1 MKKVKNAKK
10 VKLFLEGELQP
21 TAAGVEDVLLS
32 FLSHLTSSC
41 SSSSKNGGLEADGAK
56 SGVPP
61 EADFVA
67 LAAQVGG
74 CRWKSFRITNLRF

>member
-1 MKKVKNAKK
+1 MTNVNHIHMLNF
-10 VKLFLEGELQP
+10 VVNNLLLLFI
-21 TAAGVEDVLLS
+21 
-32 FLSHLTSSC
+32 SHLTSSC

-74 CRWKSFRITNLRF
+74 